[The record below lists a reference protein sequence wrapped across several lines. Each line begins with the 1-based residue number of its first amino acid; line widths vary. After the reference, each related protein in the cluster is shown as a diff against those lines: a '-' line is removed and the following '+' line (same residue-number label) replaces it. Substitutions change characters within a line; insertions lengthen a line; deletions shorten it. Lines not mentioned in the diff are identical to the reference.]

1 MANTKT
7 KTLSK
12 TLICRILK
20 ENCNDFWKNI
30 FIVGD
35 FCYFTN
41 GKQMVRCDSSFL
53 DLSGTDV
60 DLINIE
66 DMSEKDK
73 NTIMNMVKIF
83 DNTLTEIGK
92 VHISANCY
100 RINKSALKNAI
111 TNKRKEIKDM
121 NFGMVG
127 KTALVSVTF
136 KKTVVNAKYLS
147 ELIQLNKEKSL
158 NVYVDDNEPLNPIV
172 VGDESDNIISILC
185 PLREGYKPGIIDTTT
200 ILEV

>member
-1 MANTKT
+1 MADIKT

-12 TLICRILK
+12 TLVCRILK
-20 ENCNDFWKNI
+20 ENYNDFWKNI

-41 GKQMVRCDSSFL
+41 GRQMVRCEPSLL
-53 DLSGTDV
+53 DLQDTDI

-66 DMSEKDK
+66 DMNTKDK
-73 NTIMNMVKIF
+73 STVMNMVKIF
-83 DNTLTEIGK
+83 DNTLMEIRK

-100 RINKSALKNAI
+100 RVNKSALKNAI

-127 KTALVSVTF
+127 KLHLF
-136 KKTVVNAKYLS
+136 L
-147 ELIQLNKEKSL
+147 
-158 NVYVDDNEPLNPIV
+158 
-172 VGDESDNIISILC
+172 
-185 PLREGYKPGIIDTTT
+185 
-200 ILEV
+200 

>member
-1 MANTKT
+1 MANIKT

-12 TLICRILK
+12 TLVCRILK

-66 DMSEKDK
+66 DMSTKDK
-73 NTIMNMVKIF
+73 STIKDIVKIF
-83 DNTLTEIGK
+83 DNTLK

-100 RINKSALKNAI
+100 RINKSVLKNAI

-121 NFGMVG
+121 NFDKVR
-127 KTALVSVTF
+127 KTAPVSVMF

-147 ELIQLNKEKSL
+147 ELIQLNKEKTV

-172 VGDESDNIISILC
+172 VGNESDNIISILC
-185 PLREGYKPGIIDTTT
+185 PLREGYKPGIIDVTT

>member
-1 MANTKT
+1 MANT
-7 KTLSK
+7 TLNK

-20 ENCNDFWKNI
+20 ENHTDFWKNI

-41 GKQMVRCDSSFL
+41 GKQMVRCEPSLL
-53 DLSGTDV
+53 DLSDTDIG
-60 DLINIE
+60 LINIE
-66 DMSEKDK
+66 GMSTKDK
-73 NTIMNMVKIF
+73 STIKDIVKIF
-83 DNTLTEIGK
+83 DNTLK
-92 VHISANCY
+92 VNISANCY

-127 KTALVSVTF
+127 KTALISVMF

-147 ELIQLNKEKSL
+147 ELIQLNKEKTV

-185 PLREGYKPGIIDTTT
+185 PLRTCFEQKKIDVAD
-200 ILEV
+200 ILEI

>member
-12 TLICRILK
+12 TLVCRILK

-30 FIVGD
+30 FIAGD

-41 GKQMVRCDSSFL
+41 GYQMVRCEPSLL
-53 DLSGTDV
+53 DLSDTDI

-66 DMSEKDK
+66 DMSSKDK
-73 NTIMNMVKIF
+73 STIMDVVEIF
-83 DNTLTEIGK
+83 DNALMKIRK

-100 RINKSALKNAI
+100 RINKLALKNAI
-111 TNKRKEIKDM
+111 TNKRKENKE
-121 NFGMVG
+121 NFGISG
-127 KTALVSVTF
+127 KTVLVSVMF
-136 KKTVVNAKYLS
+136 KKTVANAKYLS
-147 ELIQLNKEKSL
+147 ELIQFNKEKTI

-172 VGDESDNIISILC
+172 VGDESDNIISILY
-185 PLREGYKPGIIDTTT
+185 PLSAAYKQGIIDVTT

>member
-12 TLICRILK
+12 TLVYKILK
-20 ENCNDFWKNI
+20 ENYSEFWKNI

-41 GKQMVRCDSSFL
+41 GKQMVRCEPSLL
-53 DLSGTDV
+53 DLSDTDI

-66 DMSEKDK
+66 GMSTKDK
-73 NTIMNMVKIF
+73 STIMDMVEIF
-83 DNTLTEIGK
+83 DNTLMEIRK

-127 KTALVSVTF
+127 KTALVSVMF

-147 ELIQLNKEKSL
+147 ELIQLNKEKTV

-172 VGDESDNIISILC
+172 VGNESDNIISILC
-185 PLREGYKPGIIDTTT
+185 PLRNCFEQKKIDVTDVW
-200 ILEV
+200 EV

>member
-1 MANTKT
+1 MTNTKT
-7 KTLSK
+7 KTLNK
-12 TLICRILK
+12 TLTCRILK
-20 ENCNDFWKNI
+20 ENHTDFWKNI

-41 GKQMVRCDSSFL
+41 GKQMVRCEPSLL
-53 DLSGTDV
+53 DLSDTDI

-66 DMSEKDK
+66 SMSTKDK
-73 NTIMNMVKIF
+73 STIKDIVKIF
-83 DNTLTEIGK
+83 DNTLK

-121 NFGMVG
+121 NFDKVR
-127 KTALVSVTF
+127 KTAPVSVMF

-147 ELIQLNKEKSL
+147 ELIQLNKEKTV

-185 PLREGYKPGIIDTTT
+185 PLRNCFEQKKIDVAD
-200 ILEV
+200 ILEA

>member
-7 KTLSK
+7 KTLNK

-20 ENCNDFWKNI
+20 ENHTDFWKNI

-41 GKQMVRCDSSFL
+41 GIQMVRCEPSLL
-53 DLSGTDV
+53 DLSDTDI

-66 DMSEKDK
+66 GMSTKDK
-73 NTIMNMVKIF
+73 SAIKDIVKIF
-83 DNTLTEIGK
+83 DNTLMEIK
-92 VHISANCY
+92 RVHISANCY

-127 KTALVSVTF
+127 KIAPVSVMF

-147 ELIQLNKEKSL
+147 ELIQLNKEKTI

-172 VGDESDNIISILC
+172 VGDESNNIISILC
-185 PLREGYKPGIIDTTT
+185 PLRTCFEQKKIDVTDVW
-200 ILEV
+200 EV